1 MPYWNLG
8 WLLLLVWLTACSDK
22 YVHQTSLPVSKR
34 LSLIQTHLLLGQ
46 LPLAKQQLDSI
57 DESSQ
62 QQEYWRLKSLY
73 WLTANDIE
81 VAQAVSQEG
90 LKRYPMDAFLLNNY
104 GVILATKKRWQ
115 EACDVFLQADQVAL
129 LPRQSVQINL
139 ARCAMRQEDV
149 NLAKKHVERAKE
161 IADLPVIGLLTE
173 LNLVLIQGNNDKARI
188 IFNNIQAQANIAPG
202 WTHFSEFTCLSKYIN
217 RHEDDAAK
225 YSYASDFT
233 CLNGSRY

>member
-1 MPYWNLG
+1 MFW
-8 WLLLLVWLTACSDK
+8 VWLTACSDK
-22 YVHQTSLPVSKR
+22 YSHQATRLPLDKR

-46 LPLAKQQLDSI
+46 FSLAKQELERIKEADQLR
-57 DESSQ
+57 
-62 QQEYWRLKSLY
+62 EYWRLSSLY
-73 WLTANDIE
+73 WLTLKDFEMAE
-81 VAQAVSQEG
+81 KVSKEG

-104 GVILATKKRWQ
+104 GVLLGTKKHWK
-115 EACDVFLQADQVAL
+115 EACELFQQAEQVAL

-139 ARCAMRQEDV
+139 SRCALRQEDV
-149 NLAKKHVERAKE
+149 NLAKKHIVRAKE

-188 IFNNIQAQANIAPG
+188 IFNNIQAQANIALG
-202 WTHFSEFTCLSKYIN
+202 WAHFNEFTCLSKYIN
-217 RHEDDAAK
+217 RHEDDAAQ